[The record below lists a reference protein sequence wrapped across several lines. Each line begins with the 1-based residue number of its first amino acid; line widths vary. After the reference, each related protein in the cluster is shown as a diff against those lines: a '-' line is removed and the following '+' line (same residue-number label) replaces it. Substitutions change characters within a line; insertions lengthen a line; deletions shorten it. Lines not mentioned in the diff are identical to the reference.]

1 MWSIVGHVFLK
12 ETELTDAGRWLCVG
26 RDCLNRDSRTTST
39 VIGGKRTFHSSV
51 HLDVLSWCSREMSKK
66 IKILFTTRSLLSVYC
81 RKNTPQGKCLEH
93 FNNFL
98 NIYLNSPGVPLW
110 TSSGR
115 NPLFQT
121 QGLWPSAML
130 STKVTYKGFA
140 WHMFCDF
147 FYGLHKNHLQ
157 WTLMWSHC
165 HLVERCHHCRSQ

>member
-12 ETELTDAGRWLCVG
+12 ETELTDAMTVRRPRLSEQRQSDDLDCHRWE
-26 RDCLNRDSRTTST
+26 
-39 VIGGKRTFHSSV
+39 RTFHSSV

-93 FNNFL
+93 FNNFR
-98 NIYLNSPGVPLW
+98 NIFFNSPGVPLW

-121 QGLWPSAML
+121 QGLRPSAML

-147 FYGLHKNHLQ
+147 FMDFIK
-157 WTLMWSHC
+157 TTCS
-165 HLVERCHHCRSQ
+165 ERWCGHTAI

>member
-39 VIGGKRTFHSSV
+39 VIGGKGRFIHQFTWTFS
-51 HLDVLSWCSREMSKK
+51 LDVQEKCLKK
-66 IKILFTTRSLLSVYC
+66 IKILFTTRSLLSVYY

-93 FNNFL
+93 FNNFR
-98 NIYLNSPGVPLW
+98 NIFFNSPGIPLW

-121 QGLWPSAML
+121 QGLRPSAML

-140 WHMFCDF
+140 WHMFRDF
-147 FYGLHKNHLQ
+147 FMDFIK
-157 WTLMWSHC
+157 TTCS
-165 HLVERCHHCRSQ
+165 ERWCGHTAI